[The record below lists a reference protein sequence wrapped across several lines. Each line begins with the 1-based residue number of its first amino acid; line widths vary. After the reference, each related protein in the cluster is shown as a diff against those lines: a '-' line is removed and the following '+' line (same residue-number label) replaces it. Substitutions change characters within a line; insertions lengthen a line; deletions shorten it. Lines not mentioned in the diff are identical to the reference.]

1 MRLRRPRNEGG
12 AGGGTYGGHRVFTV
26 TQRPFDEY
34 VNTFGTVGKVCG
46 AGCAAFVAVGAGM
59 VLVKVARAR
68 MVRWRERRFRRR
80 LAAAEKARR
89 EAAAAAG
96 SVAGA
101 AGGAAGGTAGSAGA
115 GAGAAGA
122 GAAGAAAG
130 TAGSGSLWAGFGT
143 SVSSLELASGN
154 PPAAASAD
162 DDGLPPTRR
171 PGETCVVCLFEE
183 ACVCYKEC
191 GHLVRGDGG
200 CWRGDIQA

>member
-101 AGGAAGGTAGSAGA
+101 AGGGGGRDGRVC
-115 GAGAAGA
+115 GGG
-122 GAAGAAAG
+122 GGG
-130 TAGSGSLWAGFGT
+130 CGGGGCGGGSGD
-143 SVSSLELASGN
+143 SG
-154 PPAAASAD
+154 
-162 DDGLPPTRR
+162 
-171 PGETCVVCLFEE
+171 
-183 ACVCYKEC
+183 
-191 GHLVRGDGG
+191 
-200 CWRGDIQA
+200 